1 MRSIGV
7 LVLVV
12 GLLPVSA
19 AAAPAPVCPAPAAM
33 SDGWPV
39 APPAKERLD
48 PKVIC
53 AIGPKLAI
61 LTEADPNGVVVVR
74 HGVLVYERYFV
85 AGTGSG
91 ADTLHGLH
99 SVTKSIV
106 ALLTGIAFDRGWLE
120 GINAPVLS
128 FFPEYADL
136 RTQDKYQITLRDLLT
151 MTSGLKW
158 PETTVSYTNPGN
170 IEERMDIAPD
180 PYRFVLARPFVASPG
195 TVWNYDSGSAELLGD
210 ILMKVSHEPLDKFAR
225 EDLFDPLGIRDW
237 EWARSPNG
245 KFGAAWGLYPRPRDL
260 AKIGQLVLNH
270 GAWHGHQIVSAK
282 WITEMT
288 SRQLARWWPFQGG
301 DLHAYSYG
309 YLWWLGRS
317 RVGGREIDWVAG
329 VGLGGQR
336 LYVVPSEDLVA
347 VVTAGVYCGSYRAQ
361 DLAGNTALDM
371 ALSAA
376 MTN

>member
-1 MRSIGV
+1 MVGRS
-7 LVLVV
+7 
-12 GLLPVSA
+12 PRQKKRAST
-19 AAAPAPVCPAPAAM
+19 PA
-33 SDGWPV
+33 
-39 APPAKERLD
+39 L
-48 PKVIC
+48 IC
-53 AIGPKLAI
+53 KIGPRLEI
-61 LTEADPNGVVVVR
+61 LERASPNGVVVVR

-106 ALLTGIAFDRGWLE
+106 ALLTGIAFDRGWLTS
-120 GINAPVLS
+120 INAPVLS

-170 IEERMDIAPD
+170 IEERMYVAPD
-180 PYRFVLARPFVASPG
+180 PYRFVLAQPFVAPPG
-195 TVWNYDSGSAELLGD
+195 TLWNYNSGGVELLGD
-210 ILMKVSHEPLDKFAR
+210 MLMKVSHEPLDKFAK
-225 EDLFDPLGIRDW
+225 EALFDPLGIEDW
-237 EWARSPNG
+237 AWARLPNG
-245 KFGAAWGLYPRPRDL
+245 KFGAAGGLHLRPRDL
-260 AKIGQLVLNH
+260 AKIGQLVLND
-270 GAWHGHQIVSAK
+270 GAWRGHQFVSTH
-282 WITEMT
+282 WIKEMT
-288 SRQLARWWPFQGG
+288 SRQLPQWWLFRLP

-317 RVGGREIDWVAG
+317 SVGSREINWVAG

-336 LYVVPSEDLVA
+336 LYVVPSEDMIV
-347 VVTAGVYCGSYRAQ
+347 VVTAGAYCRSFRAQ

-376 MTN
+376 VTH